1 MKSFAT
7 IASILFVVAASCLVS
22 TTNAFV
28 PKAQV
33 STAFTRATTVV
44 NMGFMP
50 EPEREKLSRD
60 TEPEDFFS
68 T

>member
-1 MKSFAT
+1 MKSFSI
-7 IASILFVVAASCLVS
+7 IASIVLVVAASCLVS
-22 TTNAFV
+22 TTTAFV

-33 STAFTRATTVV
+33 STAFTRATTIV

-50 EPEREKLSRD
+50 EPERDKLTRD
-60 TEPEDFFS
+60 SEPEDFFS